1 MREKRR
7 RAWTSITAA
16 AVLLPAAVSAAGA
29 ATGLAD
35 GVGPGRG
42 VSPAK
47 APLPLSDRPVIL
59 AAGGEG
65 GEGGEAGGG
74 GEGGEAGIDV
84 SKTATDPVVFLTA
97 LDVIRAHYH
106 AGLTAYGAGD
116 NTAGAE
122 MFAHAF
128 SEVYADL
135 GATLKTLGAPE
146 FDKEMQATI
155 DAATAGASAGEVE
168 SAAGR
173 VFNAL
178 DEAEK
183 HAPPS
188 TKKPLDIEKAA
199 LADMLNRAALQYG
212 TALKAKDAEPYLDG
226 FGFYAAARSRAAKI
240 KHALFA
246 SSAET
251 SDAVAAAIAALEQAY
266 PGIKR
271 PAAPPIEPG
280 AALAAVSKA
289 DLALLND

>member
-16 AVLLPAAVSAAGA
+16 AVLLPAAVTVGEAAS
-29 ATGLAD
+29 GLED
-35 GVGPGRG
+35 GLRALPG
-42 VSPAK
+42 VSPAR
-47 APLPLSDRPVIL
+47 APLPMGERPIIL
-59 AAGGEG
+59 AQGGEG
-65 GEGGEAGGG
+65 GEGGEGGGG

-84 SKTATDPVVFLTA
+84 SKTATDPVVYLTA
-97 LDVIRAHYH
+97 LDVIRAHYL

-116 NTAGAE
+116 REAGAE

-135 GATLKTLGAPE
+135 GDTLKTIGAPA

-155 DAATAGASAGEVE
+155 DASAGGASPGEIE
-168 SAAGR
+168 AAAGR

-188 TKKPLDIEKAA
+188 TKEPLAIEKAA

-226 FGFYAAARSRAAKI
+226 YGFYAAARARAAKI
-240 KHALFA
+240 KNGLFA
-246 SSAET
+246 ADAEA
-251 SDAVAAAIAALEQAY
+251 SEAVAVAIKALEQAY

-271 PAAPPIEPG
+271 PAAPSIDAG

-289 DLALLND
+289 QLSLLND